1 MWLSIIGSSAG
12 SDAGSDAGAVAKSDK
27 LSVNSYN

>member
-12 SDAGSDAGAVAKSDK
+12 SAGSDAGAVAKSDK

>member
-1 MWLSIIGSSAG
+1 MWVSIIGSS
-12 SDAGSDAGAVAKSDK
+12 AGSDAGAVAKSDK

>member
-1 MWLSIIGSSAG
+1 MWLSIISS
-12 SDAGSDAGAVAKSDK
+12 SAGSDAGAVAKSDK

>member
-1 MWLSIIGSSAG
+1 MWLSIVG

>member
-1 MWLSIIGSSAG
+1 MWVSIIGSIIGSS
-12 SDAGSDAGAVAKSDK
+12 AGSDAGAVAKSDK

>member
-1 MWLSIIGSSAG
+1 MWVSIIGSSAG